1 MTLERVLARFV
12 LHSRTVRSLEAD
24 AMRLP
29 FGATATLFTLPSCSL
44 KRYALKFALKFQS
57 IRQSSSPPLTICFM
71 LGKNAALL
79 MAQRWP
85 RKVRSRV
92 GSIGI
97 VEARLDMRHLF
108 LNSGLQDGYQVP
120 STAVQE
126 CRERRSGRKAA
137 GALSCKGALR
147 SVAAIH
153 VTHTVRVRGV
163 ISCPASKLGRVSR
176 VQVEFHGVLVRVLF
190 KKVTQFRVQEFRRL
204 LEFKVPT
211 LTSLSTHTNGTDNN
225 NTCRSRIFNFR
236 LLGGPRILPKK
247 RNQNFQKLEPS
258 YTW

>member
-12 LHSRTVRSLEAD
+12 LHNRTVRSLEAD

-29 FGATATLFTLPSCSL
+29 FGATATLFTLPSCSV

-97 VEARLDMRHLF
+97 VEAPRF
-108 LNSGLQDGYQVP
+108 ATFGLEQWSLGRIPLPPTV
-120 STAVQE
+120 VQE
-126 CRERRSGRKAA
+126 CRDRRANAA
-137 GALSCKGALR
+137 GALSCKGALL

-153 VTHTVRVRGV
+153 VTIEFLPGVQKVPSSRPFRG
-163 ISCPASKLGRVSR
+163 
-176 VQVEFHGVLVRVLF
+176 VRVLE
-190 KKVTQFRVQEFRRL
+190 VV
-204 LEFKVPT
+204 
-211 LTSLSTHTNGTDNN
+211 
-225 NTCRSRIFNFR
+225 
-236 LLGGPRILPKK
+236 
-247 RNQNFQKLEPS
+247 
-258 YTW
+258 